1 MAKKKTQP
9 RRFSV
14 VLERDEDGVY
24 IVSIPTLVGCRSY
37 GRTVDEA
44 LKNISEAA
52 ALCLADSSKSVV
64 RHDFVG
70 VFDIEIAA

>member
-1 MAKKKTQP
+1 MAKKKSSSQRLP
-9 RRFSV
+9 V

-24 IVSIPTLVGCRSY
+24 IVSIPTLLGCRSY

-52 ALCLADSSKSVV
+52 ALCLADAPKGVV
-64 RHDFVG
+64 RPDFVG

>member
-1 MAKKKTQP
+1 MAKKKSSS
-9 RRFSV
+9 RRLPV

-24 IVSIPTLVGCRSY
+24 IVSVPTLVGCRSY
-37 GRTVDEA
+37 GRTMDEA

-52 ALCLADSSKSVV
+52 ALCLADTPKSV
-64 RHDFVG
+64 RPDFVG